1 MSQNRTYKRKILNFS
16 VNRAMQ
22 LRMIGKLTCILLLSL
37 LFSSGVFYY
46 YADRQVTASFLLF
59 HIKARNFLDFLLPVV
74 GVSFVISL
82 GLGTIASLFFP
93 KNVAGALY
101 RIEEDVRRI
110 TKGDLTMQINLR
122 SGDEGDSLAEQINQ
136 MVKLFKETII
146 SAQVS
151 LHQAQKICGPGQEMV
166 PPEHLAELR
175 VSLEQI
181 AQQINKFKVAA
192 KK

>member
-22 LRMIGKLTCILLLSL
+22 LRIIGKLTCILLLSL

-82 GLGTIASLFFP
+82 VLGTIASLFFP
-93 KNVAGALY
+93 KNIAGPLY
-101 RIEEDVRRI
+101 RIEEDVRKV
-110 TKGDLTMQINLR
+110 TEGDLTMQINLR
-122 SGDEGDSLAEQINQ
+122 AGDEGDSLAGQLNQTIN
-136 MVKLFKETII
+136 LFRETI
-146 SAQVS
+146 VNVHDS
-151 LHQAQKICGPGQEMV
+151 LHQAQKICSDSPEMISS
-166 PPEHLAELR
+166 EHLAKLQT
-175 VSLEQI
+175 SLEQI
-181 AQQINKFKVAA
+181 AQQINKFKVTAER
-192 KK
+192 